1 MKVAMAALLMACVLA
16 PAGCAREGKDG
27 PVKAKSDPAKGV
39 NFYSIEK
46 EIALGKQFAEDIEKQ
61 VNLLND
67 AVISEYV
74 NRLGQNLV
82 RNSDA
87 KVPFHIKVIDSDEVN
102 AFALPGG
109 FMFVNTGLIL
119 RASDEAELAGVM
131 AHEIAHVAAR
141 HGTKQATRGEIMN
154 YASIPLVFLGGWV
167 GFAIREAVSLAV
179 PLGFLQFSRAMEREA
194 DGLGLEYLYKVG
206 YDPNSF
212 VEFFEK
218 IETLEKKKPGTVSKL
233 FSTHPLTRSRINR
246 AQHEIQYEMKP
257 RAEYVV
263 DTSEFQEIRQRV
275 AVLDKRS
282 TNERKNDLS
291 PVLKRRSSDKIDQ
304 TDSSDSASDERPTLK
319 RRR

>member
-1 MKVAMAALLMACVLA
+1 
-16 PAGCAREGKDG
+16 
-27 PVKAKSDPAKGV
+27 
-39 NFYSIEK
+39 
-46 EIALGKQFAEDIEKQ
+46 
-61 VNLLND
+61 
-67 AVISEYV
+67 
-74 NRLGQNLV
+74 
-82 RNSDA
+82 
-87 KVPFHIKVIDSDEVN
+87 
-102 AFALPGG
+102 
-109 FMFVNTGLIL
+109 
-119 RASDEAELAGVM
+119 
-131 AHEIAHVAAR
+131 
-141 HGTKQATRGEIMN
+141 
-154 YASIPLVFLGGWV
+154 
-167 GFAIREAVSLAV
+167 
-179 PLGFLQFSRAMEREA
+179 MEREA